1 MGERESTGGLIA
13 LGVVGMGVCCGLPVL
28 LSAGLLG
35 AAAGIGLGSW
45 LVIAAGLLVA
55 AVGAARWYQRR
66 NQPACDTPEPT
77 SQSREVRDERT
88 V

>member
-13 LGVVGMGVCCGLPVL
+13 LGVVSMGVCCGLPVL

-35 AAAGIGLGSW
+35 ALAGIGLGSW
-45 LVIAAGLLVA
+45 LVIAAGLFVA
-55 AVGAARWYQRR
+55 AGGAARWYQRR
-66 NQPACDTPEPT
+66 NQPACDSPEIRPPK
-77 SQSREVRDERT
+77 VGDERT

>member
-35 AAAGIGLGSW
+35 ALAGIGRGSW
-45 LVIAAGLLVA
+45 LVIAAGLLFT

-66 NQPACDTPEPT
+66 DQPACDTPEANR
-77 SQSREVRDERT
+77 QSREERDERS